1 MRDMTDLDYS
11 HHFFRHIKKSWTDGD
26 FIEPAAFRLRE
37 ENGQFEKGLSVNWL
51 EYFNQSTPQ
60 DAITPL
66 RDILI
71 RKGRT
76 VGGQSK
82 FALLNVGAAKD
93 AAAKYIPV
101 AIVLD
106 EEPNDPSHSLVK
118 GYEAYN
124 DQVAEEL
131 AKVIIDTF
139 PVQP

>member
-1 MRDMTDLDYS
+1 
-11 HHFFRHIKKSWTDGD
+11 
-26 FIEPAAFRLRE
+26 
-37 ENGQFEKGLSVNWL
+37 
-51 EYFNQSTPQ
+51 
-60 DAITPL
+60 
-66 RDILI
+66 
-71 RKGRT
+71 
-76 VGGQSK
+76 
-82 FALLNVGAAKD
+82 LNVGAAKD

-139 PVQP
+139 PAQP

>member
-1 MRDMTDLDYS
+1 MTDLDHA
-11 HHFFRHIKKSWTDGD
+11 HHFLRHIKKSWTDGD
-26 FIEPAAFRLRE
+26 FIDPAAFRLRKE
-37 ENGQFEKGLSVNWL
+37 GGQFEQGLSVNWL
-51 EYFNQSTPQ
+51 EYFQASAPQ
-60 DAITPL
+60 DAIAPL

-93 AAAKYIPV
+93 AAATYTPV

-131 AKVIIDTF
+131 AKVIIATF
-139 PVQP
+139 PAQP